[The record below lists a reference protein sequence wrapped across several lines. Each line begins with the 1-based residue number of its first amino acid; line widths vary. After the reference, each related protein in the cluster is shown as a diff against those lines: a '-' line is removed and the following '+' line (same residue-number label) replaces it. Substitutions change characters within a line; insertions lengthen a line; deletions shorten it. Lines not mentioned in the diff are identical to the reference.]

1 MAKILIV
8 DDNEQNC
15 ELLHDVVVTWGHEV
29 YKVYQGMEAIE
40 FAVSKQPDVIL
51 LDVML
56 PGMNGFE
63 VCRELKRNPRT
74 ENTYIIMLTALNDV
88 EDRIRGF
95 KVGADSFIT
104 KPANYNELK
113 YIIASR
119 LKRKQAI
126 DGMESQQQVCTS
138 FLKML
143 KRKNAELY
151 RLAIER
157 RETCDKAGRL
167 LALPERQLNQLL
179 IAACLCDI
187 GAAFRDADDCGQEDV
202 GEEILKPLKMGEW
215 LRIFHRCHHEKM
227 NSTVFSGIVAEAP
240 EHLPGLQI
248 FVTVIRYLEL
258 CQNLLSKDESLR
270 ILQAEAQQGYW
281 DPKTVA
287 ALQQLRKDETFIQE
301 LKAGQ

>member
-15 ELLHDVVVTWGHEV
+15 ELMHDVVVTWGHDV

-40 FAVSKQPDVIL
+40 FAVRNQPDVIL

-63 VCRELKRNPRT
+63 VCRELKRNPKT
-74 ENTYIIMLTALNDV
+74 NNIHIIMLTALNDV

-126 DGMESQQQVCTS
+126 DGMESQQQVCAS
-138 FLKML
+138 FLKIM
-143 KRKNAELY
+143 KRQNAELY

-167 LALPERQLNQLL
+167 LALPERQLSQLL

-187 GAAFRDADDCGQEDV
+187 GDAFQGADDCGHEDV

-215 LRIFHRCHHEKM
+215 LRIFLRCHHQKV
-227 NSTVFSGIVAEAP
+227 NSIVFSGFVAEAP
-240 EHLPGLQI
+240 EHLAGLQI
-248 FVTVIRYLEL
+248 LVTVIRYLEL
-258 CQNLLSKDESLR
+258 CAQIESKDESLR
-270 ILQAEAQQGYW
+270 ILQAEAQQGDW
-281 DPKTVA
+281 DTKAVA
-287 ALQQLRKDETFIQE
+287 ALQQLRKDETFIQK
-301 LKAGQ
+301 LKAGK